1 MGGTRPARKAVSAAA
16 ADAFRDAVSASI
28 ADMEEPLRDA
38 QHLIHILG
46 AIAQY
51 RGEDNEAVSTV
62 AVEANRKLEKVE
74 QCMRLLFRALR
85 RADSLDPSPAAART
99 MRRGR

>member
-1 MGGTRPARKAVSAAA
+1 MSGMRPARKAGRAQAE
-16 ADAFRDAVSASI
+16 DAFHDAVSASV
-28 ADMEEPLRDA
+28 ADMEEPLREA

-62 AVEANRKLEKVE
+62 AVEANRRLDTVE
-74 QCMRLLFRALR
+74 RILRRLFRAIR
-85 RADSLDPSPAAART
+85 KVER
-99 MRRGR
+99 